1 MLDLSNSHKI
11 VICPG
16 YTDMRLGIIGLSGL
30 IDKPENGCSYIFCG
44 SKGRTIKVIE
54 FCAGSVWIHT
64 KKSLCGKFVWPTE
77 GSVQN
82 ISIETF
88 KLLTE
93 TVDEMAKLKNSGK
106 IPSIIMKA
114 ADFLDKIGLFK

>member
-77 GSVQN
+77 GSVQD

-106 IPSIIMKA
+106 IPSIIMY
-114 ADFLDKIGLFK
+114 

>member
-64 KKSLCGKFVWPTE
+64 KKACVVNLFGLLK
-77 GSVQN
+77 GQ
-82 ISIETF
+82 F
-88 KLLTE
+88 KTYL
-93 TVDEMAKLKNSGK
+93 
-106 IPSIIMKA
+106 
-114 ADFLDKIGLFK
+114 

>member
-54 FCAGSVWIHT
+54 FVQEVFGFIL
-64 KKSLCGKFVWPTE
+64 KKACVVNLFGLLK
-77 GSVQN
+77 GQ
-82 ISIETF
+82 F
-88 KLLTE
+88 KTYL
-93 TVDEMAKLKNSGK
+93 
-106 IPSIIMKA
+106 
-114 ADFLDKIGLFK
+114 

>member
-44 SKGRTIKVIE
+44 R
-54 FCAGSVWIHT
+54 A
-64 KKSLCGKFVWPTE
+64 
-77 GSVQN
+77 
-82 ISIETF
+82 
-88 KLLTE
+88 
-93 TVDEMAKLKNSGK
+93 
-106 IPSIIMKA
+106 
-114 ADFLDKIGLFK
+114 

>member
-1 MLDLSNSHKI
+1 
-11 VICPG
+11 
-16 YTDMRLGIIGLSGL
+16 MRLGIIGLSGL

-93 TVDEMAKLKNSGK
+93 IVDEMAKLKNSGK
-106 IPSIIMKA
+106 IPSIIMY
-114 ADFLDKIGLFK
+114 